1 MSDRREPNTGEER
14 DAVAMGDAPGD
25 ESEELTALQTAE
37 LRRQLEL
44 DLEQYEQGMEG

>member
-1 MSDRREPNTGEER
+1 MTERRDEPAAEDR

-25 ESEELTALQTAE
+25 EAEELTALQSAE

-44 DLEQYEQGMEG
+44 ELEQYEQGIEG